1 MIAQPQLKM
10 TAEEYSQL
18 PQTTPP
24 SELID
29 GELIQ
34 MPTPFYI
41 HQQIIM
47 NLIVL
52 LQLLRERGHLV
63 VSPADVYFD
72 DYNVLQ
78 PDLFWVDQ
86 ENPYCQLIA
95 GYWRG
100 APDLVIEVL
109 SKSTSKRDRGV
120 KFKLYEHF
128 GVKEYWIVD
137 PTEQSVQVWQ
147 SIEGVFRL
155 FDVLDATQAFTS
167 PLLKQDI
174 QLATI
179 FPIETTEESKLE

>member
-1 MIAQPQLKM
+1 MIAHPQVRM
-10 TAEEYSQL
+10 TAEEYAQL

-29 GELIQ
+29 GELTP
-34 MPTPFYI
+34 MPTPFDI
-41 HQQIIM
+41 HQRIIVK
-47 NLIVL
+47 LIIA
-52 LQLLRERGHLV
+52 LQFLEALGSLR

-78 PDLFWVDQ
+78 PDLFWVDKD
-86 ENPYCQLIA
+86 NPNCQLRE
-95 GYWRG
+95 GYWQG

-120 KFKLYEHF
+120 KFKLYEHY

-137 PTEQSVQVWQ
+137 PTEQNLQVWQ
-147 SIEGVFRL
+147 SSNGVFRL
-155 FDVLDATQAFTS
+155 FDVLDATQALTS
-167 PLLKQDI
+167 PLLKQEI

-179 FPIETTEESKLE
+179 FPIETSE

>member
-1 MIAQPQLKM
+1 MIAHPQVRM
-10 TAEEYSQL
+10 TAEEYAQL
-18 PQTTPP
+18 PQTTPS
-24 SELID
+24 SELIN
-29 GELIQ
+29 GELIE

-41 HQQIIM
+41 HQQVIM
-47 NLIVL
+47 NLIIL
-52 LQLLRERGHLV
+52 LQMLRERGHLV

-78 PDLFWVDQ
+78 PDLFWVDKD
-86 ENPYCQLIA
+86 NPNCQLSE

-120 KFKLYEHF
+120 KFKLYEHY

-137 PTEQSVQVWQ
+137 PTEQNLQVWQ

-155 FDVLDATQAFTS
+155 FDVLDATQVLAS

-179 FPIETTEESKLE
+179 FPQETTEEGKSE